1 MEKMLEMSLLSE
13 QTGKYNYPKRKKVLH
28 QRKHDYFKDEAVDS
42 GFAWMLDDG
51 SAGPAGE
58 LSSGLE

>member
-1 MEKMLEMSLLSE
+1 MLEMSLLFE

-28 QRKHDYFKDEAVDS
+28 QRKHDYFKDEAVDN